1 MHSKSTEHGTICI
14 QNNQLP
20 TKSPVEI
27 KDNSIDMF
35 VYNVITLY
43 TSSLVEKDYD
53 VCSICI
59 ECVATNQWENQNKK
73 EMHSISLPNT
83 HDPFEVVFHGAPDVR
98 VKIKFVAQLVGLSPT
113 RCRLVRKIIFILQIW
128 PKHWHVGIGNKW
140 KCEVALEAYT
150 DEAKT

>member
-20 TKSPVEI
+20 TKSPVEF

-59 ECVATNQWENQNKK
+59 ECVATNQ
-73 EMHSISLPNT
+73 
-83 HDPFEVVFHGAPDVR
+83 
-98 VKIKFVAQLVGLSPT
+98 
-113 RCRLVRKIIFILQIW
+113 
-128 PKHWHVGIGNKW
+128 
-140 KCEVALEAYT
+140 
-150 DEAKT
+150 